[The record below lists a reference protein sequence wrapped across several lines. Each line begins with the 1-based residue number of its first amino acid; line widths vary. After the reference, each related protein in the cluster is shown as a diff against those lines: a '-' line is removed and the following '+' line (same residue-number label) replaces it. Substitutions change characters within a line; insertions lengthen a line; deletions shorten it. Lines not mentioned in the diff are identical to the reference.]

1 MRWWFLLFV
10 FVLGTNTILAQIK
23 LVKIDE
29 GKRNY
34 GPSEPSIANNP
45 LQPKQIVAG
54 SVLSN
59 VYFSRDAGV
68 SWNVDTIRSPY
79 GVWGDPCLLAD
90 YNNHFFYFHL
100 SSPGN
105 QGRNAESWLDRIVCQ
120 RSSDGGRTWSSGASI
135 GYHPNHNQ
143 DKEWATVDP
152 QNNHLYVSWT
162 EFEEY
167 GSTDPEDSSSIVIA
181 KSTDAGETW
190 SEPIRINQ
198 KAGNCLDDDQTV
210 EGAVP
215 AVGPAGQVYV
225 AWANND
231 TLYFDRSTDGGNTW
245 LDRDIIV
252 AQQPGGWSQSVA
264 GLARCNGMP
273 VTVCDLSDSPYQGTI
288 YVNWTDQRNGSDDID
303 VWLSRSTDQGNT
315 WSEPLRVNNDEAGHQ
330 QFLTWMAI
338 DPTTGYLYVV
348 FYDRRNTSGT
358 DTDVF
363 LAYST
368 NGGNHFTNVKLTD
381 QPFKI
386 DSSTV
391 FFGDY
396 NNVTA
401 YDQRIYPIWTQQK
414 GKKLSIWTALIQHQD
429 LEEAVTKT
437 GKEAQ

>member
-1 MRWWFLLFV
+1 M
-10 FVLGTNTILAQIK
+10 
-23 LVKIDE
+23 
-29 GKRNY
+29 
-34 GPSEPSIANNP
+34 
-45 LQPKQIVAG
+45 
-54 SVLSN
+54 
-59 VYFSRDAGV
+59 
-68 SWNVDTIRSPY
+68 
-79 GVWGDPCLLAD
+79 
-90 YNNHFFYFHL
+90 
-100 SSPGN
+100 
-105 QGRNAESWLDRIVCQ
+105 
-120 RSSDGGRTWSSGASI
+120 
-135 GYHPNHNQ
+135 
-143 DKEWATVDP
+143 DP